1 MPEGYT
7 PCAFCK
13 IEEISGFLSFV
24 LDQVHEAKKQGKIL
38 SRIEL
43 AKDLA
48 QELSEACPDGSFS
61 FEEGEDLFGVP
72 VITAERTQVVFS

>member
-7 PCAFCK
+7 PCPFCK

-24 LDQVHEAKKQGKIL
+24 LDQVHEAKKHGKTL
-38 SRIEL
+38 NRIEL

-48 QELSEACPDGSFS
+48 DELNEACPEGTFS
-61 FEEGEDLFGVP
+61 FENGEKLFGVP
-72 VITAERTQVVFS
+72 VISAERTQVVFS